1 MLKQSP
7 LNDEHAA
14 LGAKMIDFG
23 GWSLPVQYSTGIIEE
38 HTNTRLNAGLFDI
51 SHMGEFMISGGG
63 TFDFLQYVCVNDVS
77 IMKPG
82 GAQYSTLCLENGAV
96 VDDVFY
102 YQYTRDSF
110 KIIVN
115 AANKDKD
122 LAWLNKHSA
131 RFKDVTIVDQSER
144 RARVSLQG
152 PKAQDILQ
160 SIVPVDLNT
169 IKRFQFTETTI
180 KKAIPAFIARTGYTG
195 EDGFEISFEADKA
208 TTAWRLLIEA
218 GKSFKLLPAG
228 LGARDTLRLEACYSL
243 YGHEISENITPVEA
257 GIEFIIKKAKQ
268 ADYIG
273 KKVLLDQLE
282 HGTRRKIA
290 GLKVIDKGIIRN
302 GAEIFDET
310 GSKNIGF
317 VTSGTFSP
325 TLKESIALGIIDVD
339 YNKIDAT
346 VTAKVREKLV
356 KARIV
361 PRPFYTYHPRQ

>member
-7 LNDEHAA
+7 LNDEHVA

-23 GWSLPVQYSTGIIEE
+23 GWSLPVQYPTGIIEE
-38 HTNTRLNAGLFDI
+38 HTNTRVNAGLFDI
-51 SHMGEFMISGGG
+51 SHMGEFMISGGMA
-63 TFDFLQYVCVNDVS
+63 FDFLQHVCVNDLS
-77 IMKPG
+77 IMRQG
-82 GAQYSTLCLENGAV
+82 GAQYSTLCLENGGV

-102 YQYTRDSF
+102 YQYARDSF

-122 LAWLNKHSA
+122 LAWLNKHAA
-131 RFKDVTIVDQSER
+131 RFKDVTIIDQSAH

-160 SIVPVDLNT
+160 NIVPVDLNT
-169 IKRFQFTETTI
+169 VKRFQFIETTI
-180 KKAIPAFIARTGYTG
+180 KETIPAFIARTGYTG
-195 EDGFEISFEADKA
+195 EDGFEISFQADKA
-208 TTAWRLLIEA
+208 IKAWRLILEA
-218 GKSFKLLPAG
+218 GKPFKLLPVG

-243 YGHEISENITPVEA
+243 YGHEISESITPVEA

-273 KKVLLDQLE
+273 KSVLLDQLE
-282 HGTRRKIA
+282 HGTKRKIA
-290 GLKVIDKGIIRN
+290 GLKAIDKGIMRH
-302 GAEIFDET
+302 GAEIYDET
-310 GSKNIGF
+310 GSKQIGF
-317 VTSGTFSP
+317 ITSGTFSP
-325 TLKESIALGIIDVD
+325 TLKESIALGIINID
-339 YNKIDAT
+339 YNKIDA
-346 VTAKVREKLV
+346 VVSVKIREKLL